1 MLLRLETLHNITS
14 PHLVLNCHFLKWNNN
29 NSRPSKIK
37 HGYIGIKLHWSI
49 NVKHSISFCI
59 RTHLVIIHR
68 PMWSFDSYGDLL
80 CVAVCFNL
88 QCLNPALINQNCA
101 SLFMSRK
108 TCIVTGIQLDL
119 PSGIPSVL
127 LLPPTTSF
135 IKGSYKRGFDK
146 RPLITT
152 RTRFFC
158 FMT

>member
-1 MLLRLETLHNITS
+1 M
-14 PHLVLNCHFLKWNNN
+14 
-29 NSRPSKIK
+29 
-37 HGYIGIKLHWSI
+37 
-49 NVKHSISFCI
+49 
-59 RTHLVIIHR
+59 
-68 PMWSFDSYGDLL
+68 
-80 CVAVCFNL
+80 CFNL

-152 RTRFFC
+152 RTRFFLFLLLPLKKNHIVEPDFQC
-158 FMT
+158 TNDVTCTGLTRALPITEQHSMCRVSNKEYHHLQCSKVSQSTLRLVYLQG